1 MKFDRLL
8 RRRADKMDYGIGIPS
23 YIEAWREVKAAEDAG
38 FTHAWLFDSQL
49 IYSDVWAT
57 MALAAQNTTRIKLGT
72 LVAIPSNR
80 LAPVTAA
87 AAASINKIAP
97 GRVIV
102 GLGTGYTGRN
112 TMGLPALRMDQ
123 FEEYALEVKG
133 LLAGEDVLLR
143 EGSRERWIRLIHSK
157 SNSGRDEFFN
167 IEDPIPVMLAA
178 NGPRGQKI
186 TGEISDGWIST
197 ARSDSVPEGLPRVMA
212 AAEASGNNFDSF
224 GGHGAKPYVT
234 VLSSGCVLREG
245 ESLSSER
252 VIRNV
257 GPTLIPGIHAMWER
271 DYGPGANLGM
281 SNPSIAEEYDRYVR
295 EYGDR
300 RPSPTPDDRRYL
312 DVHEGHYVYLKE
324 GEERFITEDLVGRT
338 LSGTADEIIDKL
350 DALEA
355 MGVNNVALA
364 AVNRQAAHDL
374 ISDFGE
380 QVIRRRG

>member
-1 MKFDRLL
+1 
-8 RRRADKMDYGIGIPS
+8 MDYGIGIPS
-23 YIEAWREVKAAEDAG
+23 YIEAWREVKAAEEAG
-38 FTHAWLFDSQL
+38 FTHAWFFDSQL

-57 MALAAQNTTRIKLGT
+57 MALAAQHTTRIKLGT

-87 AAASINKIAP
+87 AAASINRIAP

-112 TMGLPALRMDQ
+112 TMGLPAMRMDD
-123 FEEYALEVKG
+123 FEEYALQVKG

-186 TGEISDGWIST
+186 TGEIGDGWITT
-197 ARSDSVPEGLPRVMA
+197 ARSDSVPDGLPRVMA
-212 AAEASGNNFDSF
+212 AAEASGNSFDEF

-234 VLSSGCVLREG
+234 MLASGCVLREG

-271 DYGPGANLGM
+271 DFGPGSNLGM
-281 SNPSIAEEYDRYVR
+281 SNPGLAEEYDRYVR
-295 EYGDR
+295 EYGDNR
-300 RPSPTPDDRRYL
+300 TNPTPDDRRYL

-324 GEERFITEDLVGRT
+324 GEERFISGDLVSRT
-338 LSGTADEIIDKL
+338 LSGTADEVIEKL

-364 AVNRQAAHDL
+364 GVTRQAAREL
-374 ISDFGE
+374 IADFGE

>member
-1 MKFDRLL
+1 
-8 RRRADKMDYGIGIPS
+8 MDYGIGIPS
-23 YIEAWREVKAAEDAG
+23 YIEAWREVKAAEEAG

-57 MALAAQNTTRIKLGT
+57 MALAAQHTTRIKLGT

-112 TMGLPALRMDQ
+112 TMGLPALRMDE
-123 FEEYALEVKG
+123 FEEYALQVKA
-133 LLAGEDVLLR
+133 LLNGEDALLR

-186 TGEISDGWIST
+186 TGEVSDGWITT
-197 ARSDSVPEGLPRVMA
+197 ARSESVPDGLPRVMA
-212 AAEASGNNFDSF
+212 AAEASGNNFDKF
-224 GGHGAKPYVT
+224 GGNGAKPYLT
-234 VLSSGCVLREG
+234 VLSSGCVLKDG

-271 DYGPGANLGM
+271 DYGPGSNLGM
-281 SNPSIAEEYDRYVR
+281 SNPGLAAEYDRYIR
-295 EYGDR
+295 EYGDSR
-300 RPSPTPDDRRYL
+300 HRDGRPNPTPDDRRYL

-324 GEERFITEDLVGRT
+324 GEERFVSEDLIART
-338 LSGTADEIIDKL
+338 LTGTADEIIDKL
-350 DALEA
+350 DDLEA
-355 MGVNNVALA
+355 ICVNNVALA
-364 AVNRQAAHDL
+364 AVTRQAARDL
-374 ISDFGE
+374 IADFGE
-380 QVIRRRG
+380 QVIKRRG